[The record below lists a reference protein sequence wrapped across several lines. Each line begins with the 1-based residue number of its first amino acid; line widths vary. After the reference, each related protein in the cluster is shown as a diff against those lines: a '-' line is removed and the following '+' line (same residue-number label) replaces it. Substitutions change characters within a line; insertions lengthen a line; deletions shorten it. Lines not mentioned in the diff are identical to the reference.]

1 MNQLRMVFGAGL
13 VMLFAVLPLL
23 LYKGLPDSLRNYLLC
38 RDDDDDGG
46 GGGDGDGDGDGNGVG
61 AGVT

>member
-46 GGGDGDGDGDGNGVG
+46 GGGSDGSDGNGVG
-61 AGVT
+61 AGVNLI